1 MEPADATLGPRHPV
15 ERRTF
20 MAMMAGGLLAAPL
33 AAGAQSTGKVYRV
46 GFLSQ
51 ASPPPPG
58 SKPGAFTRALHDL
71 GYFEG
76 RNLVLEFRWAEGR
89 NARFPS
95 LAAELVALK
104 PEVIVA
110 DSTPGAIAAKRATT
124 VIPIVMV
131 NVSDPVGTGIVAS
144 LAKPGGNVT
153 GTTDFGMAMAVK
165 NVELMHELVP
175 KATRIAVLVSDN
187 PVHPLQLK
195 LVQDAAKSIGLTAL
209 PTMVKTEADLDTA
222 FASMVRQKAGAA
234 MWLGGAP
241 FSTPSQTDQLVESAA
256 KAKVPM
262 LFSSRAPVDRGGL
275 MSYAPTYEER
285 YGKAAIFVDRILK
298 GAKPADLPVEQPTKF
313 ELVINLKTA
322 KALGLT
328 IPPSFLARAD
338 EVIQ

>member
-1 MEPADATLGPRHPV
+1 MD
-15 ERRTF
+15 RRTF
-20 MAMMAGGLLAAPL
+20 LAGTGAVLLAAPL
-33 AAGAQSTGKVYRV
+33 AVEAQQAKVYRV

-51 ASPPPPG
+51 GSPPPPG
-58 SKPGAFTRALHDL
+58 SKPGDFRRTLHDL
-71 GYFEG
+71 GYIEG
-76 RNLVLEFRWAEGR
+76 RNLVLEFRWAEGQ

-110 DSTPGAIAAKRATT
+110 DSTPGAIAAKGATT
-124 VIPIVMV
+124 MIPIVMV
-131 NVSDPVGTGIVAS
+131 NVSDPVGTGILAS

-165 NVELMHELVP
+165 QVELMHELVP
-175 KATRIAVLVSDN
+175 KATRIAVLMSDN

-195 LVQDAAKSIGLTAL
+195 LVQDAAKSRGLTAL

-241 FSTPSQTDQLVESAA
+241 FSTRSQIDQLVEFAA
-256 KAKVPM
+256 KAKVPTM
-262 LFSSRAPVDRGGL
+262 YPSRGYVDKGGL
-275 MSYAPTYEER
+275 MSYAPTNEEK
-285 YGKAAIFVDRILK
+285 YGKAAVLVDKILK

-313 ELVINLKTA
+313 EMVINLKTA

-328 IPPSFLARAD
+328 VPPSLLQQAT
-338 EVIQ
+338 EIIHP

>member
-1 MEPADATLGPRHPV
+1 MMD
-15 ERRTF
+15 RRTF
-20 MAMMAGGLLAAPL
+20 LAGTGVVVLAAPL
-33 AAGAQSTGKVYRV
+33 ATEAQQTRIYRV

-51 ASPPPPG
+51 GSPPPPARELG
-58 SKPGAFTRALHDL
+58 VFTRTLRDL
-71 GYFEG
+71 GYVEG
-76 RNLVLEFRWAEGR
+76 KNLVLEFRWAEGQ

-124 VIPIVMV
+124 VIPIVIV

-144 LAKPGGNVT
+144 LANPGGNVT
-153 GTTDFGMAMAVK
+153 GTTDYGMSMAVK
-165 NVELMHELVP
+165 NVELLHELVP
-175 KATRIAVLVSDN
+175 KATRIAVLMSDN

-195 LVQDAAKSIGLTAL
+195 LVQDAAKSIGLTVL
-209 PTMVKTEADLDTA
+209 PTMVNTEADLGGA
-222 FASMVRQKAGAA
+222 FASIARQKAGAA

-241 FSTPSQTDQLVESAA
+241 FSTPSQSKQLAEFAA
-256 KAKVPM
+256 KAKLPM
-262 LFSSRAPVDRGGL
+262 LYPSRRHVDQGGL
-275 MSYAPTYEER
+275 MSYAPPYQEKF
-285 YGKAAIFVDRILK
+285 GKAAIFVHKILK
-298 GAKPADLPVEQPTKF
+298 GAKPSDLPVEQPTKF

-328 IPPSFLARAD
+328 IPPSLLGRAD

>member
-1 MEPADATLGPRHPV
+1 M
-15 ERRTF
+15 ERRAFLGAVT
-20 MAMMAGGLLAAPL
+20 GGLLAAPL
-33 AAGAQSTGKVYRV
+33 AVGAQQAKVHRV

-51 ASPPPPG
+51 SSPPPPG
-58 SKPGAFTRALHDL
+58 SKPGVFTRTLHDL
-71 GYFEG
+71 GYVEG
-76 RNLVLEFRWAEGR
+76 RNLVLEFRWAEGQ

-110 DSTPGAIAAKRATT
+110 DSTPGAIAAQHATT

-222 FASMVRQKAGAA
+222 FASMVRQKVGAA

-256 KAKVPM
+256 KARVPM
-262 LFSSRAPVDRGGL
+262 LYPSRAPVDRGGL

-328 IPPSFLARAD
+328 ISPSLLARAD

>member
-1 MEPADATLGPRHPV
+1 V
-15 ERRTF
+15 ERRAFLGAVT
-20 MAMMAGGLLAAPL
+20 GGLLAAPL
-33 AAGAQSTGKVYRV
+33 AVGAQQAKVHRV

-51 ASPPPPG
+51 SSPPPPG
-58 SKPGAFTRALHDL
+58 SKPGVFTRTLHDL
-71 GYFEG
+71 GYVEG
-76 RNLVLEFRWAEGR
+76 RNLVLEFRWAEGQ

-110 DSTPGAIAAKRATT
+110 DSTPGAIAAQHATT

-175 KATRIAVLVSDN
+175 KATRIAVLLSDN

-313 ELVINLKTA
+313 ELVINVKTA

-328 IPPSFLARAD
+328 IPPSLLARAD
-338 EVIQ
+338 QVIE